1 MGGLFSWGQRNLSK
15 SSVSKLKMMVRKGYR
30 NPCRM
35 SDIGHSS
42 VKVLKQ
48 AGLVVV
54 IGELCIIA
62 LAKRTLVYEYST
74 K

>member
-1 MGGLFSWGQRNLSK
+1 MDRLFSWGQRNLSK

-30 NPCRM
+30 NPCRI

-54 IGELCIIA
+54 IGELCIIV
-62 LAKRTLVYEYST
+62 KRSVLEKIVSEG
-74 K
+74 